1 MAAFYLPEI
10 KDGVTLLSP
19 EESRHAVKVLRLN
32 SGDKIQIFDGQG
44 SVYTAEITDPH
55 HKKTAFRI
63 VDKEHQSPS
72 TSYIHIAI
80 APTKNIDRIEWFVEK
95 AVEIGVSEISFILCQ
110 NSERKVMKL
119 ERIHKKAISAMKQ
132 SMNGFLPRINELAT
146 FKDFITQVDQDGKYI
161 AYVDF
166 NNPKQLVE
174 AAKDNKNHCVLIGPE
189 GDFSIEELELALE
202 HGFKKVAL
210 GNSRLRTETAGIV
223 ACHTLNLMKS

>member
-1 MAAFYLPEI
+1 MTTFYLPEVKEGI
-10 KDGVTLLSP
+10 TILSP
-19 EESRHAVKVLRLN
+19 EESRHAAKVLRLK
-32 SGDKIQIFDGQG
+32 SGDSIQIFDGHG
-44 SVYTAEITDPH
+44 GLYTAEIIDPH

-63 VDKEHQSPS
+63 VDKEHYPPPV
-72 TSYIHIAI
+72 SYIHIAI
-80 APTKNIDRIEWFVEK
+80 APTKNIDRTEWFVEK
-95 AVEIGVSEISFILCQ
+95 AVEIGISEISFILCK
-110 NSERKVMKL
+110 NSERKVLKL
-119 ERIHKKAISAMKQ
+119 DRIEKKAISAMKQ

-223 ACHTLNLMKS
+223 ACHSLQII